1 MAWITS
7 TFART
12 AQHFSSPR
20 RRTRSRSI
28 TKSNRATAA
37 TSSCRPCSRN
47 QCMTATLKAAASAE
61 KSLSPNSRLLQ
72 KMRTRVV
79 PNTAREH
86 SVSDRSHRLAC
97 VMRTP
102 SVRSLALLGM
112 TAWFAWLLL
121 PKPPLLDGISFS
133 QCVRDRN
140 RKLLRVT
147 LSADQKFRIWTQ
159 LEEISPD
166 LIDATLRYEDK
177 YYAHHPGVNPI
188 ALARGAVDLLRFHR
202 ATTGGSTI
210 TMQLARL
217 RFRVHTRTIS
227 GKLEQIMRAL
237 ELERHYSKNQI
248 LEAYL
253 NLAPYGRNLE
263 GIGAASEVYFDKPA
277 WKLSRPEAIALSVIP
292 QSPSRRALHIDRDN
306 QLVNFAQSSWYDR
319 AGVDTDAEFSVREFR
334 PRMQTERKFL
344 APHFVQEVLET
355 SHGRDQIIT
364 TLDLEKQ
371 RAIERRVTDY
381 VANNRNR
388 GIENAAVFLVDIRTM
403 DVLAQVGSADFYKA
417 DIDGQVD
424 GTRSSRSP
432 GSTLKPFVYALA
444 LEQGLIHPLSILA
457 DAPRS
462 FGEYNPENFDREFL
476 GPIRACDALARS
488 RNVPAVELASH
499 LAHPTLYQF
508 LSTAEVR
515 LPKAESFYG
524 LALPLGGAEVS
535 LQDLV
540 RLYAALANN
549 GELRPL
555 RRIVND
561 PIVKTRRLLSP
572 EAAFLTLEMLGNV
585 PRPEMNCTD
594 GTHSR
599 PVYWKTGTSHGFR
612 DAWSVA
618 VFDHYVL
625 GVWVGNFD
633 GRPNPAFVGRTSAAP
648 LLFQII
654 DSLRATWPE
663 PVTPHL
669 PPPGAN
675 LKRVE
680 FCALSGDLP
689 NAFCTQRVE
698 GWFIPGVSPIKTCHV
713 HREVLVDV
721 ASGLRV
727 PIDDGTHQL
736 RRKVYEFWPTEFLT
750 LFEQAG
756 VPRRVPPP
764 FLPNNGN
771 EVAGRAGQK
780 PVIVSPSSKEIV
792 LASAKTVPL
801 RAKTD
806 CGVREIFW
814 FAGKQFVGKAAP
826 NQVIEWNAAAGDYE
840 ITALDDHGR
849 AASHSVTVR

>member
-1 MAWITS
+1 MP
-7 TFART
+7 
-12 AQHFSSPR
+12 AQS
-20 RRTRSRSI
+20 TRSRI
-28 TKSNRATAA
+28 IRKLRGAFRNGIAFCAVIAA
-37 TSSCRPCSRN
+37 
-47 QCMTATLKAAASAE
+47 
-61 KSLSPNSRLLQ
+61 
-72 KMRTRVV
+72 VW
-79 PNTAREH
+79 
-86 SVSDRSHRLAC
+86 LA
-97 VMRTP
+97 
-102 SVRSLALLGM
+102 
-112 TAWFAWLLL
+112 L

-140 RKLLRVT
+140 GKLLRVT

-188 ALARGAVDLLRFHR
+188 ALARGVADLVRFHR

-217 RFRVHTRTIS
+217 RFHLHTRTIS

-253 NLAPYGRNLE
+253 NLAPYGRNIE
-263 GIGAASEVYFDKPA
+263 GIGAASETYFDKPA
-277 WKLSRPEAIALSVIP
+277 SKLSRPEAIALSVIP
-292 QSPSRRALHIDRDN
+292 QSPSRRALHADRDN
-306 QLVNFAQSSWYDR
+306 HSVNLAQSSWYDR
-319 AGVDTDAEFSVREFR
+319 TGVDSDTEFSMREFR
-334 PRMQTERKFL
+334 PRMQTERKFF

-371 RAIERRVTDY
+371 QAIERRVTDY

-388 GIENAAVFLVDIRTM
+388 GIKNAAVVLVDTRTM
-403 DVLAQVGSADFYKA
+403 DVLAQVGSADFYKT

-424 GTRSSRSP
+424 GTRSPRSP

-476 GPIRACDALARS
+476 GPIHACDALARS
-488 RNVPAVELASH
+488 RNVPAVELASQ

-508 LSTAEVR
+508 LSTAEIR
-515 LPKAESFYG
+515 LPRAESFYG

-549 GELRPL
+549 GEVRPL
-555 RRIVND
+555 RFTRPASAYGENLTALSRQISSRADLQGVPSEAGKRI
-561 PIVKTRRLLSP
+561 LSP
-572 EAAFLTLEMLGNV
+572 EAAFLTLEMLENV
-585 PRPEMNCTD
+585 PRPEMNCAD
-594 GTHSR
+594 GNHSA

-612 DAWSVA
+612 DAWSIA
-618 VFDHYVL
+618 VFDHYAL

-633 GRPNPAFVGRTSAAP
+633 GRANPALVGRTAAAP

-654 DSLRATWPE
+654 DSLRARWPE
-663 PVTPHL
+663 PTAPHQ

-675 LKRVE
+675 LKRVD

-689 NAFCTQRVE
+689 NKFCTQRVE
-698 GWFIPGVSPIKTCHV
+698 GWFIPGVSPIKICDV

-727 PIDDGTHQL
+727 PIDDSTRQL
-736 RRKVYEFWPTEFLT
+736 KHEVYEFWPGDFLT

-756 VPRRVPPP
+756 IPRRVPPP
-764 FLPNNGN
+764 FLPD
-771 EVAGRAGQK
+771 AGSELASRAGQK
-780 PVIVSPSSKEIV
+780 PIIVSPSSKEILLV
-792 LASAKTVPL
+792 SKKTIPL
-801 RAKTD
+801 RAKAD
-806 CGVREIFW
+806 ADVREIFW

-826 NQVIEWNAAAGDYE
+826 NQVLEWTATTGDYE
-840 ITALDDHGR
+840 LTALDDHGR
-849 AASHSVTVR
+849 AGSHSVVVR

>member
-1 MAWITS
+1 M
-7 TFART
+7 
-12 AQHFSSPR
+12 
-20 RRTRSRSI
+20 
-28 TKSNRATAA
+28 K
-37 TSSCRPCSRN
+37 
-47 QCMTATLKAAASAE
+47 
-61 KSLSPNSRLLQ
+61 
-72 KMRTRVV
+72 TRVI
-79 PNTAREH
+79 PIPQSRERDL
-86 SVSDRSHRLAC
+86 SKALVSRYLSRVIRA
-97 VMRTP
+97 P
-102 SVRSLALLGM
+102 SVRSFALLGM

-121 PKPPLLDGISFS
+121 PRPPLLDGISFS

-140 RKLLRVT
+140 GKLLRLT
-147 LSADQKFRIWTQ
+147 LSADQKFRIWTP
-159 LEEISPD
+159 LEKISPD

-177 YYAHHPGVNPI
+177 YYARHPGVNPI
-188 ALARGAVDLLRFHR
+188 ALARGAADLLRFHR

-217 RFRVHTRTIS
+217 RFHLHTRTIS

-263 GIGAASEVYFDKPA
+263 GIGAASEIYFDKSA
-277 WKLSRPEAIALSVIP
+277 TKLSRPEAIALSVIP
-292 QSPSRRALHIDRDN
+292 QSPSRRALHADRDN
-306 QLVNFAQSSWYDR
+306 HSVNLAQSSWYDR
-319 AGVDTDAEFSVREFR
+319 SGVDTDAEFSMREFR
-334 PRMQTERKFL
+334 PRMQTERKFI

-355 SHGRDQIIT
+355 SNGRDEIVP

-371 RAIERRVTDY
+371 QAIERRVTDY

-388 GIENAAVFLVDIRTM
+388 GIENAAVLLFDTRTM
-403 DVLAQVGSADFYKA
+403 YVVAQIGSADFYKA
-417 DIDGQVD
+417 DINGQVD
-424 GTRSSRSP
+424 GTRSPRSP

-476 GPIRACDALARS
+476 GPIRAGDALARS
-488 RNVPAVELASH
+488 RNVPAVELASQ

-508 LSTAEVR
+508 LSTADVR

-555 RRIVND
+555 RFTARDRIGK
-561 PIVKTRRLLSP
+561 PRRILSP

-585 PRPEMNCTD
+585 PRPEMNCAD
-594 GTHSR
+594 GGHSAR
-599 PVYWKTGTSHGFR
+599 VYWKTGTSHGFR
-612 DAWSVA
+612 DAWSIA

-633 GRPNPAFVGRTSAAP
+633 GRANPAFVGRTAAAP

-654 DSLRATWPE
+654 DSLRLAWPE
-663 PVTPHL
+663 PTMPHQ
-669 PPPGAN
+669 PPQGSN

-689 NAFCTQRVE
+689 NKFCTQRVE
-698 GWFIPGVSPIKTCHV
+698 GWFIPGVSPIKTCEV
-713 HREVLVDV
+713 HREVLVDI

-736 RRKVYEFWPTEFLT
+736 KREVYEFWPGDFLT

-756 VPRRVPPP
+756 IPRRVPPP
-764 FLPNNGN
+764 FLPDTGS
-771 EVAGRAGQK
+771 ELASRAGQK
-780 PVIVSPSSKEIV
+780 PIIVSPNSKEI
-792 LASAKTVPL
+792 LLFSRKTIPL
-801 RAKTD
+801 RAKAD
-806 CGVREIFW
+806 ADVREILW

-826 NQVIEWNAAAGDYE
+826 NQVLEWTAATGDYE
-840 ITALDDHGR
+840 LTALDDHGR
-849 AASHSVTVR
+849 AGSHSLVVRYRARCIYAKKFDADAD